1 MAILWVL
8 SSGRELH
15 GRAPLAC
22 FGSDATSACQID
34 ELIDLCK
41 DARVG

>member
-1 MAILWVL
+1 MAILRVL

-15 GRAPLAC
+15 GRAPLVC
-22 FGSDATSACQID
+22 FRSDAASGCQID

-41 DARVG
+41 GTGAG